1 MPAIE
6 DLTIAVKVDDQASS
20 PLDSILNKV
29 KEIDR
34 VTKSSGFVHLKE
46 VSKSLADFSKAA
58 SGLNGVAENFTK
70 ISKASNE
77 FSKNLGALGKANL
90 SNATKQLN
98 DIGNAVN
105 KFNTS
110 ALSTKGFS
118 FNVSGVSSIARM
130 PKLLREVGSNFAF
143 AARKGKEFATIPLK
157 MIFAPLGG
165 VMQRVKN
172 LGSAFSGLLTMI
184 KRVAVMRAIRAGIKM
199 IATGV
204 REGVNNLYLW
214 ASAVGNSF
222 VPTMDSLATS
232 FQYLKN
238 SIGAAASPILD
249 VLAPAVEVAVNKFV
263 ELLNVFNQVIS
274 SITGAST
281 WRKALRAPASYS
293 DSISGLGHDATDAND
308 AVKELKR
315 TLLGFDEIN
324 RLDDATKTVSPKV
337 SGKDATGYYAK
348 DGALSF
354 TELPISQKA
363 LDIAQMLK
371 DAWAKGDFTSIGTML
386 GEKIGTALQ
395 NVPWTTKIQPAV
407 QKLASSFGTLLNGMF
422 DYTGSGGK
430 AMWDG
435 IAYTIYNA
443 INTAVLGYVTF
454 FNTVNWN
461 GIGQGIG
468 AALKKVCKN
477 INWDLMADALSAF
490 PNAIIDALTGFT
502 KQFTTQDFYN
512 VGKNIGSTVSKAIA
526 EIKWADLFKNTFK
539 IATGIVAAFNGA
551 LTSFDWSSVKGA
563 ILGGIKKIP
572 KKTWSDLGTQIGN
585 AIFNITVFVA
595 NLVDTFVRFVEA
607 GNWGALYDGIKT
619 GLTNGMKQY
628 GGWKGIAKKL
638 GDWIVEHIGTL
649 NIIFA
654 IAIGLPLL
662 KALPAAFATTVMNAL
677 KLKQVPGTGMT
688 LGSWVKALSLAAGIV
703 LTIDTMKTI
712 LDTDFN
718 KGDLKTKIG
727 NVAGIAIRGAVSGAL
742 VGFGVGGFTGGL
754 YGVIIGSGLSLS
766 ISALKMLAD
775 DLKAGDTTSFLTKLG
790 GGIVGS
796 ALGAAIGL
804 TFGPAGAVVGGVL
817 GFGLGVSLTLL
828 IEKLIPD
835 LKEGA
840 VQLAKETW
848 EGSMLQGIINEIFGP
863 GAKISADDYEK
874 AQHAW
879 DNVDDETLAIA
890 FGINEPR
897 SGSVVAQESH
907 RVGAADKN
915 TVPVR
920 LYPTVKKLD
929 VYAAWKQLAQ
939 LWGEITKTNT
949 VTQFSTKGLNNQS
962 RSWLSQLTDWW
973 GAIVGKNNVK
983 EFTTKGLK
991 NQSRSWW
998 SQLTGWW
1005 NAIVGL
1011 NKAKEFQTTGVK
1023 NQSGSWW
1030 RQLTGWW
1037 NEIVNNN
1044 KAKDFRVDVKDDS
1057 SSWWRSV
1064 KRWWSEVTSGNSLKS
1079 TVSID
1084 NAYNAFVSAWNTMQ
1098 KSFNN
1103 NPLTAYVKTVQTGT
1117 KVGGSIKG
1125 ALTNPSGTVVNTKT
1139 GKSVVGSNGA
1149 WNIDITSFLKKKKK
1163 KASGG
1168 IYKNGQWHD
1177 ITNYAVGGLPMSG
1190 EMFIARE
1197 AGPELVG
1204 SIGGNTAVVNNDQIV
1219 ASVSAGVAQAVASV
1233 LGNGGNTNDI
1243 TIKVDSEVLYRAVK
1257 KGERMASGRYGTAIA
1272 IG

>member
-20 PLDSILNKV
+20 PLDAILNKV
-29 KEIDR
+29 KEIDS

-184 KRVAVMRAIRAGIKM
+184 KRVAVMRAIRAGIRM
-199 IATGV
+199 ISAGV

-363 LDIAQMLK
+363 LDIAKMLK
-371 DAWAKGDFTSIGTML
+371 DAWGRGDFTSIGTMI
-386 GEKIGTALQ
+386 GEKVGEALSRIE
-395 NVPWTTKIQPAV
+395 WDKKINPAV
-407 QKLASSFGTLLNGMF
+407 EKLATSFGTLLNGMF
-422 DYTGSGGK
+422 DYNGKGGK
-430 AMWDG
+430 KMWDG
-435 IAYTIYNA
+435 IASLIYNG

-454 FNTVNWN
+454 FDTVHWE

-468 AALKKVCKN
+468 AALHKVISEIKWRGDEN
-477 INWDLMADALSAF
+477 GPGLDDALAAF
-490 PNAIIDALTGFT
+490 PNAVIDTVTGFT
-502 KQFTTQDFYN
+502 EKFTTQDFYN
-512 VGKNIGSTVSKAIA
+512 AGQNIGQTVSKALTK
-526 EIKWADLFKNTFK
+526 IKWTGLFGNAMT
-539 IATGIVAAFNGA
+539 IATGVLNALNGA
-551 LTSFDWSSVKGA
+551 LEGFGWKDVKDA
-563 ILGGIKKIP
+563 ILTGIKKIP
-572 KKTWSDLGTQIGN
+572 KTSWSNLGTQIGR
-585 AIFNITVFVA
+585 AAFNVVDFVA
-595 NLVDTFVRFVEA
+595 NIVDVLVSAIEN
-607 GNWGALYDGIKT
+607 GEWGKLVGGIWK
-619 GLTNGMKQY
+619 GICDRINEKY
-628 GGWKGIAKKL
+628 GGWSGVGKSLA
-638 GDWIVEHIGTL
+638 DWIGKHIGTVS
-649 NIIFA
+649 IIIALLAGFSLA
-654 IAIGLPLL
+654 KNLTKALIFEPIKAGLLGLGGTVKKGSWTGLIGTLSIAAGVALVFNNWDGKGAKSKLATAIGGGL
-662 KALPAAFATTVMNAL
+662 T
-677 KLKQVPGTGMT
+677 
-688 LGSWVKALSLAAGIV
+688 AAGIISKVTECTFKGSLLSFGIGAALTLGISILASTAKDKGV
-703 LTIDTMKTI
+703 LSPNFIAE
-712 LDTDFN
+712 L
-718 KGDLKTKIG
+718 G
-727 NVAGIAIRGAVSGAL
+727 AGIAGA
-742 VGFGVGGFTGGL
+742 
-754 YGVIIGSGLSLS
+754 IIGFH
-766 ISALKMLAD
+766 
-775 DLKAGDTTSFLTKLG
+775 FLG
-790 GGIVGS
+790 PVGAS
-796 ALGAAIGL
+796 
-804 TFGPAGAVVGGVL
+804 L

-929 VYAAWKQLAQ
+929 VDAAWKQLAQ
-939 LWGEITKTNT
+939 WWGEITKTNT

-983 EFTTKGLK
+983 EFTTKGLN
-991 NQSRSWW
+991 NQSGSWW

-1030 RQLTGWW
+1030 GQLTGWW

-1079 TVSID
+1079 TVSIN
-1084 NAYNAFVSAWNTMQ
+1084 NAYNAFASAWNTMQ

-1117 KVGGSIKG
+1117 QVGGSIKG

-1204 SIGGNTAVVNNDQIV
+1204 TIGGNTAVVNNDQIV

-1233 LGNGGNTNDI
+1233 LGNGGSTNEI
-1243 TIKVDSEVLYRAVK
+1243 TIKVDSETLYRAVR
-1257 KGERMASGRYGTAIA
+1257 KGEKMASGRYGTAIA